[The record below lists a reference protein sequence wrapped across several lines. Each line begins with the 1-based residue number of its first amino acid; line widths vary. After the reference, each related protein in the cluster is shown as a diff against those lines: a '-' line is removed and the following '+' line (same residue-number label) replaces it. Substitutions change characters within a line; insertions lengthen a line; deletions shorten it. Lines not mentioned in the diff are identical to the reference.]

1 MRTVCGSKAL
11 NKFHTFEGSQY
22 FSPDLREK
30 KQLSYEISKERI
42 IAIAS
47 VVGLDNLSSNIQ
59 IIILCLITKFIFKYK
74 SP

>member
-11 NKFHTFEGSQY
+11 NKFQTFEWSQY
-22 FSPDLREK
+22 FSPDLRQ
-30 KQLSYEISKERI
+30 KQLTYKISKERR

-47 VVGLDNLSSNIQ
+47 VAGLDNLSSNLG
-59 IIILCLITKFIFKYK
+59 IIKLYLITELMFKYK